1 MERLEISVACRNYY
15 GEDVAQLR
23 TSQGISQRFF
33 SEILAGA
40 QCYTVGTIRVAREVS
55 GKPRPGDLA
64 QPLGNYNH
72 TAAWNSMSEDWLV
85 VEAGGKRHL
94 PGCY

>member
-15 GEDVAQLR
+15 GEDLAQLR
-23 TSQGISQRFF
+23 TSQGDFPEIL

-40 QCYTVGTIRVAREVS
+40 QCYTVGTIRVVREVS
-55 GKPRPGDLA
+55 GKPRLGDLA

-72 TAAWNSMSEDWLV
+72 TAAWN
-85 VEAGGKRHL
+85 R
-94 PGCY
+94 

>member
-15 GEDVAQLR
+15 GEDLAQLR
-23 TSQGISQRFF
+23 TSQGDFP
-33 SEILAGA
+33 EILAGA

-94 PGCY
+94 PGRY